1 MSYKK
6 AEEVLPRELLASVQQ
21 YVDGQML
28 YIPRRAEEK
37 RTWGSATETRKR
49 LELRNAE
56 IYAKYC
62 EGISVEALADTYFL
76 TGKSVQRIIR
86 RMKPSEGKE
95 KSNQPLGGKIEQR
108 KQEKIF

>member
-1 MSYKK
+1 MSYIK
-6 AEEVLPRELLASVQQ
+6 AEEVLPQELLASVQR

-28 YIPRRAEEK
+28 YIPRKAEEK
-37 RTWGSATETRKR
+37 RTWGSTTEIREK

-62 EGISVEALADTYFL
+62 GGMSVEALADAYFL

-86 RMKPSEGKE
+86 RMRPSEGKE
-95 KSNQPLGGKIEQR
+95 K
-108 KQEKIF
+108 KQSAFGREK